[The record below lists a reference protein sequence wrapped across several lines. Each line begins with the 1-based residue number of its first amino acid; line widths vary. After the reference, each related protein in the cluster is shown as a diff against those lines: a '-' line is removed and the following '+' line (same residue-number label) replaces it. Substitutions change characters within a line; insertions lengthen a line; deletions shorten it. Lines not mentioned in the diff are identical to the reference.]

1 MSLCRYVVA
10 LLHHIAPLCAHP
22 PNLVVGF
29 GVKLVMTC
37 DAYDDDANDEDN
49 RMTMLT
55 TCFSSV
61 AKACR
66 CRFLTERAVQ
76 ASRCR
81 GGRGPRACLAQP

>member
-37 DAYDDDANDEDN
+37 DAYDDDAYDEDN
-49 RMTMLT
+49 RMTILT
-55 TCFSSV
+55 TCFLQWQKRV
-61 AKACR
+61 AVGFLPNVLCR
-66 CRFLTERAVQ
+66 
-76 ASRCR
+76 
-81 GGRGPRACLAQP
+81 LADAEVVGDHVHV